1 MIGRCMNPVEQ
12 EMKALFT
19 NLPKSW
25 KLEDMVTGSDL
36 GFGKFQFDFKTEE
49 DLDVPFHFD
58 YWMLALARWQP
69 KQVTSFPSEIMFW
82 IKVIGVT
89 LEFRTIL
96 IFERIGGAL
105 RRVVDVDVDV
115 VHNRVQAVV
124 DAFKELCFETTVDFK
139 GGEFYDRE
147 EVAVSLRYEK
157 LFGFFYVTKKNLKQ
171 SPERR
176 REIRDGNGGWNDGA
190 KHEDLARSYKG
201 VVINGQTGQHNKERD
216 NREYYGKGK
225 AFDAQDSKW
234 VKAGERGSRRPPN
247 NYGNY
252 RGTGEGSR
260 FKNSSQEDVRN
271 GATDVGTGAQESRNR
286 LSSEQSRG
294 DQGQRVTPQKGR
306 EEGEIKSNGEAT
318 GASIEFQIELAKTQA
333 EGPKV
338 IMEATDEER
347 GLLTVQGMMDAQDD
361 LAEDIDMEMKALNA
375 TMLEEGVDLEADEEF

>member
-1 MIGRCMNPVEQ
+1 MIERKWQCLCA
-12 EMKALFT
+12 MK
-19 NLPKSW
+19 
-25 KLEDMVTGSDL
+25 
-36 GFGKFQFDFKTEE
+36 
-49 DLDVPFHFD
+49 
-58 YWMLALARWQP
+58 
-69 KQVTSFPSEIMFW
+69 SFLVFASS
-82 IKVIGVT
+82 
-89 LEFRTIL
+89 
-96 IFERIGGAL
+96 A
-105 RRVVDVDVDV
+105 
-115 VHNRVQAVV
+115 AV
-124 DAFKELCFETTVDFK
+124 
-139 GGEFYDRE
+139 
-147 EVAVSLRYEK
+147 
-157 LFGFFYVTKKNLKQ
+157 YVTKKNLKQ